1 MLVGYMLC
9 MVIGLKISCHM
20 FSQRDWKPI
29 IFTCPHT
36 FFARLSWAGRSIY
49 LTLWLATLF
58 SCDYYFWS
66 IIVFIVRSTSENR
79 WLCYGCFRN
88 TNRTDFSRWN
98 VTLMKVNWSPLPCI
112 FSPLAAGVDMAR
124 LFNHVLLQQ
133 TQPEDSQGAI
143 TITNMYS
150 TWLVVIWSLI
160 VKARVEFLSIR
171 ALNEISVFSL
181 LRD

>member
-1 MLVGYMLC
+1 MLC

-20 FSQRDWKPI
+20 FSQRDWKII

-49 LTLWLATLF
+49 FALWLAGLF
-58 SCDYYFWS
+58 SCDCYFWS
-66 IIVFIVRSTSENR
+66 IIVFVVRSTSENR

-98 VTLMKVNWSPLPCI
+98 VTFMKVNWSPLPCI

-150 TWLVVIWSLI
+150 TWLVVMMWSLI
-160 VKARVEFLSIR
+160 AKARVEFLSTR
-171 ALNEISVFSL
+171 ALKEISVFSL